1 MKRLVVF
8 TALLSL
14 TILAAP
20 AQQQPNQTEFP
31 TSQLAARPNNTHDA
45 LVKCA
50 NLVYAGSKTSQ
61 CFSDRFLTTT
71 DRETNIRTGIRFEQ
85 VKLSQPELFEYP
97 FAIMTGEGLFS
108 MLPEERQNLRSYL
121 ERGGFLLASAGCSSE
136 EWNQSFRRE
145 MQKVFSNVPLQKIP
159 LEHPI
164 YRTVFDVKTIK
175 LSKSAGTTL
184 LEGIELDG
192 RIVVV
197 YSPEGLNDTANVSG
211 CCCCGGNEIKN
222 SQEVNVNV
230 LTYALT
236 H

>member
-1 MKRLVVF
+1 MKRTIAF
-8 TALLSL
+8 AALLSM
-14 TILAAP
+14 TMIVAP
-20 AQQQPNQTEFP
+20 AQQPNSSDNFP
-31 TSQLAARPNNTHDA
+31 RSQIAALPDTHDA
-45 LVKCA
+45 IVKCA
-50 NLVYAGSKTSQ
+50 NLVYAGSKTSK

-97 FAIMTGEGLFS
+97 FAIMTGEGMFS

-121 ERGGFLLASAGCSSE
+121 ERGGFLLASAGCSSQ

-145 MQKVFSNVPLQKIP
+145 MQKVFSDIELEKIP

-164 YRTVFDVKTIK
+164 YRTVFDVKTIQLK
-175 LSKSAGTTL
+175 KSAGTTL
-184 LEGIELDG
+184 LEGIEYDG

-197 YSPEGLNDTANVSG
+197 YSPEGLNDTANVPG

-222 SQEVNVNV
+222 SQEINVNV